1 MRKMTMLAA
10 AGTLALAPMAYAQ
23 EQTPPAQ
30 QAPAATESGQSAAPQ
45 IQKIA
50 VVDVQELPEAEQT
63 RVNEAAGK
71 MPEAE
76 LQNLRQSIDAHAQ
89 AKAALDAEGLTSQNV
104 IVAMMG
110 SDGTLT
116 LVTKKG

>member
-1 MRKMTMLAA
+1 MMMLAA

-23 EQTPPAQ
+23 EQAPPAEQ
-30 QAPAATESGQSAAPQ
+30 QAPAAAPESGQSAAPQ

-50 VVDVQELPEAEQT
+50 VVDIQELPEADQT

-71 MPEAE
+71 TTEAD
-76 LQNLRQSIDAHAQ
+76 LQSLRQSIDAHAQ
-89 AKAALDAEGLTSQNV
+89 AKAALEAEGLTSQNV

-116 LVTKKG
+116 LVTKKS